1 MSEDRAEE
9 FVAIAELAEA
19 FTEMV
24 RLLTSDQTM
33 HVDAPTIVEFA
44 QRSMPLAQHTGL
56 VLVERGTT
64 HTVAATSDVPEQ
76 LDRIREELGE
86 GPAQDVLEVN
96 DLVISEDVASD
107 PRWPQF
113 GPRAHE
119 ELGVRS
125 IASYRL
131 HLGPDHRAA
140 LVFLSDWPYA
150 FDDAAIAIGAIF
162 AAYCSLALL
171 TEHVLRDKLTPRQTA
186 QVHREIGIA
195 VGILLTRENLTTD
208 QAYARLHEA
217 SQTLR
222 KSLPEIAQH
231 VIAHRRLPER

>member
-9 FVAIAELAEA
+9 FLAIAELAEA

-24 RLLTSDQTM
+24 QLLTSDQTLS
-33 HVDAPTIVEFA
+33 VDASTIVEFA

-56 VLVERGTT
+56 VLSERGTPR
-64 HTVAATSDVPEQ
+64 TVAATSDIPEQ
-76 LDRIREELGE
+76 LDRIRAELGE
-86 GPAQDVLEVN
+86 GPALDVLEIN

-113 GPRAHE
+113 GPRVHE
-119 ELGVRS
+119 QLGVRS
-125 IASYRL
+125 VASYRL
-131 HLGPDHRAA
+131 HLGADHRAA
-140 LVFLSDWPYA
+140 LIFLSDWPYA
-150 FDDAAIAIGAIF
+150 FDDAAIAIGCIF

-171 TEHVLRDKLTPRQTA
+171 TEHVLRDKLTPRRTA

-195 VGILLTRENLTTD
+195 VGILLTRESLTTD
-208 QAYARLHEA
+208 QAYARLNDA

-222 KSLPEIAQH
+222 KSLPEVAQH
-231 VIAHRRLPER
+231 VVAHRRLPEQ